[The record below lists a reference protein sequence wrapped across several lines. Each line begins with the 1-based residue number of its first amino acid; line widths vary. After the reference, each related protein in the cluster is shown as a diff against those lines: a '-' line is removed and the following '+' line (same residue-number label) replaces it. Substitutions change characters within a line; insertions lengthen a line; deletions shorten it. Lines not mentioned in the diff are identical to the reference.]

1 MEDRRS
7 QRPTGVRVLQQ
18 AGQSAG
24 ISGSGPVGAQVYRLL
39 RERIVGM
46 SLLPGERISEAEI
59 ARTLSVSRQP
69 VREAFIKLGEDGLVE
84 IRPQRGT
91 YVRRISEAA
100 VMDARFV
107 REAIESDIVRLVADR
122 PDPALVAELRAQL
135 AAQAGLG
142 DGETAA
148 FLKLDERFHQTL
160 AEAAGKPFA
169 WSVVREVKVQMDR
182 VRFLTAQRFPK
193 AKLVAQHREIVD
205 GIAAGDPARAEAAMR
220 LHLRE
225 ILADLPT
232 VGQEHPDYFEG

>member
-1 MEDRRS
+1 MLRHAGRS
-7 QRPTGVRVLQQ
+7 ER
-18 AGQSAG
+18 
-24 ISGSGPVGAQVYRLL
+24 ISGDGPVGAQVYRLL

-46 SLLPGERISEAEI
+46 RLLPGERISEAEI
-59 ARTLSVSRQP
+59 ARSLAVSRQP
-69 VREAFIKLGEDGLVE
+69 VREAFIKLSEDGLVE

-107 REAIESDIVRLVADR
+107 REAIESDIARLVAER
-122 PDPALVAELRAQL
+122 PEPALIAELRAQL
-135 AAQAGLG
+135 AAQAGLD

-193 AKLVAQHREIVD
+193 GKLVEQHTAIVD
-205 GIAAGDPARAEAAMR
+205 GIQAGDPDRAEAAMR
-220 LHLRE
+220 AHLRE

-232 VGQEHPDYFEG
+232 VGRENPDYFEAQ

>member
-1 MEDRRS
+1 ML
-7 QRPTGVRVLQQ
+7 GQ
-18 AGQSAG
+18 AGQSER
-24 ISGSGPVGAQVYRLL
+24 ISGDGPVGAQVYRLL

-59 ARTLSVSRQP
+59 ARSLAVSRQP
-69 VREAFIKLGEDGLVE
+69 VREAFIKLSEDGLVE

-91 YVRRISEAA
+91 YVRRISHAA

-107 REAIESDIVRLVADR
+107 REAIESDIARLVAEK
-122 PDPALVAELRAQL
+122 PEPALIAELRAQL
-135 AAQAGLG
+135 AAQARL
-142 DGETAA
+142 DDDATAA

-169 WSVVREVKVQMDR
+169 WLVIREVKVQMDR

-193 AKLVAQHREIVD
+193 RKLVEQHTAIVD
-205 GIAAGDPARAEAAMR
+205 GIQAGDPDRAEAAMR
-220 LHLRE
+220 AHLRE

-232 VGQEHPDYFEG
+232 VGRENPDYFEAQ